1 MLYAVWLRSSA
12 RAKPASCMS
21 RTALLTLLAVL
32 ASLSLASLSVA
43 RAQAVEP
50 ITYTL
55 RFPEPNSHYL
65 EVEAVIPTAG
75 QTEVELMMAVWT
87 PGSYLIREFA
97 RNLEDIS
104 ARTPSGSPLTLSSTR
119 KNRWRVATDGA
130 DSVVL
135 TYRAYSREMS
145 VRANWVDSDFA
156 LINGAPTFM
165 TIAGL
170 TPRPHDVTVELASG
184 WNRSITALP
193 PAPGG
198 RTNSYRAADFDTLL
212 DSPIVAGTPT
222 VYEFSVAGTPHYL
235 VNVGEGGLW
244 DGTRAADDV
253 ERIVRAQFEL
263 WGSIPYD
270 RYVFLNLITESGGG
284 IEHKDSTV
292 LMTSR
297 WQMRDRERY
306 LDWLTLVSHE
316 LFHAWN
322 VKRLRP
328 VELGPFDYENEVHSR
343 SLWVAE
349 GLTVYYG
356 ALMVHRAGLSSRDEF
371 FAGLSDEIRRLQTT
385 PGRLVQTV
393 EQSSYDAWIKYYRQN
408 ENSRNTTVSY
418 YTKGAV
424 IGFLLDAKLRRMT
437 GGAKSLDDVMRL
449 AYDRY
454 SGLRGF
460 TPPEFR
466 ATVEDALATDA
477 DLDPWFDRVLE
488 TVEELEYSEALD
500 WFGLNLA
507 LSDSSGTANDDDT
520 PPAWV
525 GLATRTD
532 GERLLV
538 TEVRRGTP
546 GFDAGFNVGDEILAV
561 DDYRVRAND
570 WGDRLRLY
578 QAGEEASVL
587 VARRERLLRL
597 GVTFGARPETR
608 WELSPRSVQVAAQKY
623 RVDAWLGTA
632 P

>member
-1 MLYAVWLRSSA
+1 MVPYSAWLWSSA
-12 RAKPASCMS
+12 KARPASDIV
-21 RTALLTLLAVL
+21 RTALFTLLVVL
-32 ASLSLASLSVA
+32 ASPAVA
-43 RAQAVEP
+43 GTQAIEP

-55 RFPEPNSHYL
+55 RFPEPHSHYL

-75 QTEVELMMAVWT
+75 RTEVELMMAVWT

-97 RNLEDIS
+97 RNLEDIT
-104 ARTPSGSPLTLSSTR
+104 AHTPSGSPLALNSTR
-119 KNRWRVATDGA
+119 KNRWRVATGGA
-130 DSVVL
+130 DSIVL

-156 LINGAPTFM
+156 LVNGASTFV
-165 TIAGL
+165 TIAEL
-170 TPRPHDVTVELASG
+170 IPRPHDVTVELASG
-184 WNRSITALP
+184 WNRSVTALP

-212 DSPIVAGTPT
+212 DSPIVAGKPA
-222 VYEFSVAGTPHYL
+222 VYEFTVAGTTHYL
-235 VNVGEGGLW
+235 VNVGDDDLW
-244 DGTRAADDV
+244 DGARAAEDV
-253 ERIVRAQFEL
+253 ERLVREQHKL

-284 IEHKDSTV
+284 IEHKDSAV

-297 WQMRDRERY
+297 GQMRDREQY
-306 LDWLTLVSHE
+306 LEWLTLVSHE

-328 VELGPFDYENEVHSR
+328 VELGPFDYENEVHTR

-356 ALMVHRAGLSSRDEF
+356 ALMVHRAGLSSRDEY
-371 FAGLSDEIRRLQTT
+371 FAELSDAIRRLQTT

-393 EQSSYDAWIKYYRQN
+393 EQSSYDAWIKFYRPN

-437 GGAKSLDDVMRL
+437 GGARSLDDVIRL

-454 SGLRGF
+454 SGSRGF
-460 TPPEFR
+460 TPSEFR
-466 ATVEDALATDA
+466 ATVEDALAMDA

-500 WFGLNLA
+500 WFGIDLA
-507 LSDSSGTANDDDT
+507 LSDSSDAANDDDT
-520 PPAWV
+520 APAWV
-525 GLATRTD
+525 GLATRAD

-538 TEVRRGTP
+538 TEVRRETP

-561 DDYRVRAND
+561 NDYRVRANG
-570 WGDRLRLY
+570 WADRLDLY
-578 QAGEEASVL
+578 RAGEEVSVL

-608 WELSPRSVQVAAQKY
+608 WELGPRSVRTAAQNY
-623 RVDAWLGTA
+623 RVDAWLGRR

>member
-1 MLYAVWLRSSA
+1 MVPYSAWLWSSA
-12 RAKPASCMS
+12 KARPASDIV
-21 RTALLTLLAVL
+21 RTALFTLLVVL
-32 ASLSLASLSVA
+32 ASLAVA
-43 RAQAVEP
+43 GTQAVEP

-55 RFPEPNSHYL
+55 RFPEPHSHYL

-75 QTEVELMMAVWT
+75 RTEVELMMAVWT

-97 RNLEDIS
+97 RNLEDIT
-104 ARTPSGSPLTLSSTR
+104 AHTPSGSPLALNSTR
-119 KNRWRVATDGA
+119 KNRWRVATGGA
-130 DSVVL
+130 DSIVL

-156 LINGAPTFM
+156 LVNGASTFV
-165 TIAGL
+165 TIAEPI
-170 TPRPHDVTVELASG
+170 PRPHDVTVELASG
-184 WNRSITALP
+184 WNRSVTALP

-212 DSPIVAGTPT
+212 DSPIVAGKPA
-222 VYEFSVAGTPHYL
+222 VYEFTVAGTPHYL
-235 VNVGEGGLW
+235 VNVGENDLW
-244 DGTRAADDV
+244 DGARAAEDV
-253 ERIVRAQFEL
+253 ERLVREQHKL

-284 IEHKDSTV
+284 IEHKDSAV

-297 WQMRDRERY
+297 WQMRDREQY
-306 LDWLTLVSHE
+306 LEWLTLVSHE

-328 VELGPFDYENEVHSR
+328 VELGPFDYENEVQTR

-356 ALMVHRAGLSSRDEF
+356 ALMVHRAGLSSRDEY
-371 FAGLSDEIRRLQTT
+371 FAELSDAIRRLQTT

-393 EQSSYDAWIKYYRQN
+393 EQSSYDAWIKFYRPN

-437 GGAKSLDDVMRL
+437 GGARSLDDVIRL

-454 SGLRGF
+454 SGSRGF
-460 TPPEFR
+460 TPSEFR
-466 ATVEDALATDA
+466 ATVEDALAMDA

-500 WFGLNLA
+500 WFGIDLA
-507 LSDSSGTANDDDT
+507 LSDSSDAANDDD
-520 PPAWV
+520 PAPAWV
-525 GLATRTD
+525 GLATRAD

-538 TEVRRGTP
+538 TEVRRETP

-561 DDYRVRAND
+561 DDYRVRANG
-570 WGDRLRLY
+570 WADRLDLY
-578 QAGEEASVL
+578 RAGEEVSVL

-608 WELSPRSVQVAAQKY
+608 WELGPRSVQTAAQNY
-623 RVDAWLGTA
+623 RVDAWLGRR

>member
-1 MLYAVWLRSSA
+1 MVPYSAWLWSSA
-12 RAKPASCMS
+12 KARPASDIV
-21 RTALLTLLAVL
+21 RTALFTLLVVL
-32 ASLSLASLSVA
+32 ASPAVA
-43 RAQAVEP
+43 GTQAIEP

-55 RFPEPNSHYL
+55 RFPEPHSHYL

-75 QTEVELMMAVWT
+75 RTEVELMMAVWT

-97 RNLEDIS
+97 RNLEDIT
-104 ARTPSGSPLTLSSTR
+104 AHTPSGSPLALNSTR
-119 KNRWRVATDGA
+119 KNRWRVATGGA
-130 DSVVL
+130 DSIVL

-156 LINGAPTFM
+156 LVNGASTFV
-165 TIAGL
+165 TIAEL
-170 TPRPHDVTVELASG
+170 IPRPHDVTVELASG
-184 WNRSITALP
+184 WNRSVTALP

-212 DSPIVAGTPT
+212 DSPIVAGKPA
-222 VYEFSVAGTPHYL
+222 VYEFTVAGTPHYL
-235 VNVGEGGLW
+235 VNVGEDDLW
-244 DGTRAADDV
+244 DGARAAEDV
-253 ERIVRAQFEL
+253 ERLVREQHKL

-284 IEHKDSTV
+284 IEHKDSAV

-297 WQMRDRERY
+297 GQMRDREQY
-306 LDWLTLVSHE
+306 LEWLTLVSHE

-328 VELGPFDYENEVHSR
+328 VELGPFDYENEVHTR

-356 ALMVHRAGLSSRDEF
+356 ALMVHRAGLSSRDEY
-371 FAGLSDEIRRLQTT
+371 FAELSDAIRRLQTT
-385 PGRLVQTV
+385 PGRLIQTV
-393 EQSSYDAWIKYYRQN
+393 EQSSYDAWIKFYRPN

-437 GGAKSLDDVMRL
+437 GGARSLDDVIRL

-454 SGLRGF
+454 SGSRGF
-460 TPPEFR
+460 TPSEFR
-466 ATVEDALATDA
+466 ATVEDALAMDA

-500 WFGLNLA
+500 WFGIDLA
-507 LSDSSGTANDDDT
+507 LSDSSDAANDDDT
-520 PPAWV
+520 APAWV
-525 GLATRTD
+525 GLATRAD

-538 TEVRRGTP
+538 TEVRRETP
-546 GFDAGFNVGDEILAV
+546 GFDAGFNVSDEILAV
-561 DDYRVRAND
+561 NDYRVRANG
-570 WGDRLRLY
+570 WADRLDLY
-578 QAGEEASVL
+578 RAGEEVSVL

-608 WELSPRSVQVAAQKY
+608 WELGPRSVRTAAQNY
-623 RVDAWLGTA
+623 RVDAWLGRR

>member
-1 MLYAVWLRSSA
+1 MLLV
-12 RAKPASCMS
+12 
-21 RTALLTLLAVL
+21 VL
-32 ASLSLASLSVA
+32 ASCSVA
-43 RAQAVEP
+43 GAQAVEP

-55 RFPEPNSHYL
+55 RFPEPHSHYL
-65 EVEAVIPTAG
+65 EIEAVIPTTG
-75 QTEVELMMAVWT
+75 QVEVELMMAVWT

-97 RNLEDIS
+97 RNLEDITAS
-104 ARTPSGSPLTLSSTR
+104 TPSGSPLALRSTR
-119 KNRWRVATDGA
+119 KNRWRVATGGA
-130 DSVVL
+130 DSIVL

-156 LINGAPTFM
+156 LVNGAPTFI
-165 TIAGL
+165 TIAEL
-170 TPRPHDVTVELASG
+170 IPRPHDVTVELASG
-184 WNRSITALP
+184 WNRSVTALP

-212 DSPIVAGTPT
+212 DSPIVAGKPA
-222 VYEFSVAGTPHYL
+222 VYEFTVAGTQHYL
-235 VNVGEGGLW
+235 VNVGEDDLW
-244 DGTRAADDV
+244 DGARAAEDV
-253 ERIVRAQFEL
+253 ERLVREQHKL
-263 WGSIPYD
+263 WRSIPYD

-284 IEHKDSTV
+284 IEHKDSAV

-306 LDWLTLVSHE
+306 LEWLTLISHE

-328 VELGPFDYENEVHSR
+328 VELGPFDYENEVHTR

-356 ALMVHRAGLSSRDEF
+356 ALMVHRAGLSSRDEY
-371 FAGLSDEIRRLQTT
+371 FAELSDEIRRLQTT

-393 EQSSYDAWIKYYRQN
+393 EQSSYDAWIKYYRPN

-424 IGFLLDAKLRRMT
+424 ISFLLDAKLRRMT
-437 GGAKSLDDVMRL
+437 GGARSLDDVIRL

-454 SGLRGF
+454 SGSRGF
-460 TPPEFR
+460 TPSEFR
-466 ATVEDALATDA
+466 ATVEDALAMDT
-477 DLDPWFDRVLE
+477 DLDPWFDQVLE
-488 TVEELEYSEALD
+488 TVEELDYSEALD
-500 WFGLNLA
+500 WFGVDLT
-507 LSDSSGTANDDDT
+507 LSDSSGTANNDDT
-520 PPAWV
+520 VPAWV
-525 GLATRTD
+525 GLATRAD

-561 DDYRVRAND
+561 DDYRVRAD
-570 WGDRLRLY
+570 GWAGRLGLY
-578 QAGEEASVL
+578 RAGEDASVL

-597 GVTFGARPETR
+597 GVTFGARPEIR
-608 WELSPRSVQVAAQKY
+608 WELGPRSVQTAAQNY
-623 RVDAWLGTA
+623 RVDAWLGRR

>member
-1 MLYAVWLRSSA
+1 MLPV
-12 RAKPASCMS
+12 
-21 RTALLTLLAVL
+21 VL
-32 ASLSLASLSVA
+32 ASPSAVG
-43 RAQAVEP
+43 AQAVEP

-55 RFPEPNSHYL
+55 RFPEPHSHYL
-65 EVEAVIPTAG
+65 EVEAVIPTADR
-75 QTEVELMMAVWT
+75 TEVELMMAVWT

-97 RNLEDIS
+97 RNLKDLS
-104 ARTPSGSPLTLSSTR
+104 ARTPSGSPLTLNSTR
-119 KNRWRVATDGA
+119 KNRWRVTTGGA
-130 DSVVL
+130 DSIVL

-156 LINGAPTFM
+156 LVNEAPTFV
-165 TIAGL
+165 TIADVI
-170 TPRPHDVTVELASG
+170 PRPHDVTVELASG
-184 WNRSITALP
+184 WHRSVTALP

-212 DSPIVAGTPT
+212 DSPIVAGTPA
-222 VYEFSVAGTPHYL
+222 VYEFTVAGTPHYL

-244 DGTRAADDV
+244 DGAPAAKDV
-253 ERIVRAQFEL
+253 ERLVREQHEL

-316 LFHAWN
+316 LFHAWK

-328 VELGPFDYENEVHSR
+328 VELGPFDYENEVHTR

-356 ALMVHRAGLSSRDEF
+356 ALMVHRAGLSSREEF
-371 FAGLSDEIRRLQTT
+371 FAELSDEIRRLQTT

-408 ENSRNTTVSY
+408 KNSRNTTVSY

-424 IGFLLDAKLRRMT
+424 IGFLLDAKVRRMT
-437 GGAKSLDDVMRL
+437 GGARSLDDVMRL

-454 SGLRGF
+454 SGSRGF

-477 DLDPWFDRVLE
+477 DLDPWFYQVLE
-488 TVEELEYSEALD
+488 TVEELEYSEPLD

-507 LSDSSGTANDDDT
+507 LSESGTTNDDDP

-546 GFDAGFNVGDEILAV
+546 GFDAGFNVGDGILAV
-561 DDYRVRAND
+561 DDYRVRVNGWAS
-570 WGDRLRLY
+570 RLDLY
-578 QAGEEASVL
+578 RAGEEATVL
-587 VARRERLLRL
+587 VARREQLLQL
-597 GVTFGARPETR
+597 GVTFGERPATR
-608 WELSPRSVQVAAQKY
+608 WELGPRSVQAAAQKY
-623 RVDAWLGTA
+623 RVDAWL
-632 P
+632 

>member
-1 MLYAVWLRSSA
+1 MLLV
-12 RAKPASCMS
+12 
-21 RTALLTLLAVL
+21 VL
-32 ASLSLASLSVA
+32 ASRSVA
-43 RAQAVEP
+43 GAQAVEP

-55 RFPEPNSHYL
+55 RFPEPHSHYL
-65 EVEAVIPTAG
+65 DVEAVIPTTG
-75 QTEVELMMAVWT
+75 QTEIELMMAVWT

-97 RNLEDIS
+97 RNLEDITAS
-104 ARTPSGSPLTLSSTR
+104 TPSGSPLSLHSTR

-130 DSVVL
+130 DSIVL

-145 VRANWVDSDFA
+145 VRTNWVDSDFA
-156 LINGAPTFM
+156 LVNGAPTFI
-165 TIAGL
+165 TIAEP
-170 TPRPHDVTVELASG
+170 TPRPHDVIVELASG
-184 WNRSITALP
+184 WSRSVTALP

-198 RTNSYRAADFDTLL
+198 RTNSYRAANFDTLL
-212 DSPIVAGTPT
+212 DSPIVAGTPA
-222 VYEFSVAGTPHYL
+222 VYEFTVAGTPHYL
-235 VNVGEGGLW
+235 VNVGEDDLW
-244 DGTRAADDV
+244 DEARAAEDV
-253 ERIVRAQFEL
+253 ERLVREQHKL

-270 RYVFLNLITESGGG
+270 RYVFLNLITESRGG
-284 IEHKDSTV
+284 IEHKDSAV

-306 LDWLTLVSHE
+306 LEWLTLVSHE

-328 VELGPFDYENEVHSR
+328 VELGPFDYENEVHTR

-356 ALMVHRAGLSSRDEF
+356 ALMVHRAGLSSRDEY
-371 FAGLSDEIRRLQTT
+371 FADLSAEIRRLQTT

-393 EQSSYDAWIKYYRQN
+393 EQSSYDAWIKYYRPN

-437 GGAKSLDDVMRL
+437 GGARSLDDVIRL

-454 SGLRGF
+454 SGSRGF
-460 TPPEFR
+460 TPSEFR
-466 ATVEDALATDA
+466 ATVEDALALDA
-477 DLDPWFDRVLE
+477 DLDPWFDHVLD

-500 WFGLNLA
+500 WFGFDLA
-507 LSDSSGTANDDDT
+507 LSDSSDTANVDDT
-520 PPAWV
+520 APAWV
-525 GLATRTD
+525 GLATRAD
-532 GERLLV
+532 NGRLLV

-546 GFDAGFNVGDEILAV
+546 GFDAGFNVGDEIVAV
-561 DDYRVRAND
+561 DDYRVRANG
-570 WGDRLRLY
+570 WASRLDLY
-578 QAGEEASVL
+578 RAGEEASVL

-597 GVTFGARPETR
+597 DVTFGARPEPR
-608 WELSPRSVQVAAQKY
+608 WELGPRSVQTAAQNY
-623 RVDAWLGTA
+623 RVDAWLGRQ

>member
-1 MLYAVWLRSSA
+1 MVPYSAWLWSSA
-12 RAKPASCMS
+12 KARPASDIV
-21 RTALLTLLAVL
+21 RTALFTLLVVL
-32 ASLSLASLSVA
+32 ASLAVA
-43 RAQAVEP
+43 GTQAVEP

-55 RFPEPNSHYL
+55 RFPEPHSHYL

-75 QTEVELMMAVWT
+75 RTEVELMMAVWT

-97 RNLEDIS
+97 RNLEDIT
-104 ARTPSGSPLTLSSTR
+104 AHTPSGSPLALNSTR
-119 KNRWRVATDGA
+119 KNRWRVATGGA
-130 DSVVL
+130 DSIVL

-156 LINGAPTFM
+156 LVNGASTFV
-165 TIAGL
+165 TIAEPI
-170 TPRPHDVTVELASG
+170 PRPHDVTVELASG
-184 WNRSITALP
+184 WNRSVTALP

-212 DSPIVAGTPT
+212 DSPIVAGKPA
-222 VYEFSVAGTPHYL
+222 VYEFTVAGTPHYL
-235 VNVGEGGLW
+235 VNVGENDLW
-244 DGTRAADDV
+244 DGARAAEDV
-253 ERIVRAQFEL
+253 ERLVREQHKL

-284 IEHKDSTV
+284 IEHKDSAV

-297 WQMRDRERY
+297 WQMRDREQY
-306 LDWLTLVSHE
+306 LEWLTLVSHE

-328 VELGPFDYENEVHSR
+328 VELGPFDYENEVQTR

-356 ALMVHRAGLSSRDEF
+356 ALMVHRAGLSSRDEY
-371 FAGLSDEIRRLQTT
+371 FAELSDAIRRLQTT

-393 EQSSYDAWIKYYRQN
+393 EQSSYDAWIKFYRPN

-437 GGAKSLDDVMRL
+437 GGARSLDDVIRL

-454 SGLRGF
+454 SGSRGF
-460 TPPEFR
+460 TPSEFR
-466 ATVEDALATDA
+466 ATVEDALAMDA

-500 WFGLNLA
+500 WFGIDLA
-507 LSDSSGTANDDDT
+507 LSDSSDAANDDDPT
-520 PPAWV
+520 PAWV
-525 GLATRTD
+525 GLATRAD

-538 TEVRRGTP
+538 TEVRRETP

-561 DDYRVRAND
+561 DDYRVRANG
-570 WGDRLRLY
+570 WADRLDLY
-578 QAGEEASVL
+578 RAGEEVSVL

-608 WELSPRSVQVAAQKY
+608 WELGPRSVQTAAQNY
-623 RVDAWLGTA
+623 RVDAWLGRR